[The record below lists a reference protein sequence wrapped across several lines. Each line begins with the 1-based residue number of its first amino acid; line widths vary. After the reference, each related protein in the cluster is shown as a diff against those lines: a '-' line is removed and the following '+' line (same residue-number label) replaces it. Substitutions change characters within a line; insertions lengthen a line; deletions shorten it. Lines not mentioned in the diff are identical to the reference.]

1 MDPLRWRLSV
11 LMFLVY
17 AVPGAWG
24 PLFAYYL
31 HKHLHF
37 SPQETAWACC
47 TSALGALTAPL
58 LWGQVADRWLAT
70 QHCISLCS
78 FAAAV
83 LLFSLTF
90 WTSPLAVFV
99 TAWSFWFFM
108 VPVFS
113 LTTSLTFRH
122 LSKPEKQFGPVR
134 MWGTVGWVA
143 GGVLLSCWLMEP
155 DFLEVPRHWLRPD
168 SPHSELADAFRLG
181 AVLAFV
187 LALFAL
193 LLPHTPPNPRPAFN
207 LESQVQP
214 AQADNPLATR
224 ARWYWT
230 LFDAPLLAF
239 RLCRQRP
246 IAVFCFCMFGLY
258 ITMPFSGQMTPLVL
272 DRLGVPEAWIAST
285 LTIAQSLEILAL
297 AFLPVILLR
306 LEEKGTLLLG
316 IASWAAALAIL
327 TLGQPTWLVIA
338 SLGLHGLYITC
349 FLVAGQVFV
358 NRRAPK
364 DIRASAQA
372 LLQFINGFGL
382 LLGHLLAGWMR
393 QVQEDDFSRA
403 FAPAAILATALV
415 VFFILGFRLRRD

>member
-24 PLFAYYL
+24 PLFSLYL
-31 HKHLHF
+31 HEELHF
-37 SPQETAWACC
+37 TPQETAWACC
-47 TSALGALTAPL
+47 TSALGALSAPL

-78 FAAAV
+78 FASGI
-83 LLFSLTF
+83 LLYFLTL
-90 WTSPLAVFV
+90 WSSPWAVFL
-99 TAWSFWFFM
+99 TAWGFWFFM

-113 LTTSLTFRH
+113 LGTSLTFRH
-122 LSKPEKQFGPVR
+122 LPKPDKQFGLVR
-134 MWGTVGWVA
+134 MWGTVGWM
-143 GGVLLSCWLMEP
+143 GMGLLLTHWFSEPAYLAILRDWLHP
-155 DFLEVPRHWLRPD
+155 ATH
-168 SPHSELADAFRLG
+168 HSAFTDAFRLG
-181 AVLAFV
+181 SF
-187 LALFAL
+187 LALTLAL
-193 LLPHTPPNPRPAFN
+193 YAWTLPHTPPAPRSIFSSGPGGSKGA
-207 LESQVQP
+207 S
-214 AQADNPLATR
+214 APLR
-224 ARWYWT
+224 KWFWS
-230 LFDAPLLAF
+230 LLDAPLLAF
-239 RLCRQRP
+239 RLCRQPP

-258 ITMPFSGQMTPLVL
+258 VTMPFSGQMTPLL
-272 DRLGVPEAWIAST
+272 LRQLGVDRADIPVT
-285 LTIAQSLEILAL
+285 LTLAQSLEILTL
-297 AFLPVILLR
+297 GFLPIILLR

-316 IASWAAALAIL
+316 IASWALALAVL
-327 TLGQPTWLVIA
+327 TWGQPAWLVIA
-338 SLGLHGLYITC
+338 SLGLHGVYITC

-382 LLGHLLAGWMR
+382 LLGHLLAGWLR
-393 QVQEDDFSRA
+393 QLQGGDFGRA